1 MNFEEKIAQTNF
13 SMISE
18 EELRNIFSEFTLYST
33 GKFSTGQLLSPD
45 EVDKILSI
53 HSLIIA
59 EAEKRNIKL

>member
-33 GKFSTGQLLSPD
+33 GKFSTGQLLPHD

>member
-1 MNFEEKIAQTNF
+1 MNFEEKITQTNF

-33 GKFSTGQLLSPD
+33 GKFSTGQLLPPD